1 MTRNALIT
9 LVGARLGDTS
19 SAFDTVL
26 EDYFDRVL
34 EELAANE
41 CIRSLRK
48 TNTTQFTAST
58 ATYSTRTITGMSSPD
73 FPVDIIHLLVPAWG
87 PLTGRLVRLEE
98 EEFLR
103 KRMGFTNSD
112 GTAIEGQP
120 AYWCLYPNDQQLY
133 IAPTPS
139 ASYVVTNQLEVHYI
153 APPTAIAGGTDIT
166 EIRREHIPVLIAGM
180 IAHGANFQ
188 DETLPDLKTARQ
200 QFEIGMARMK
210 GLAHREHGRGYRTAY
225 RDF

>member
-1 MTRNALIT
+1 MTRDALIA

-58 ATYSTRTITGMSSPD
+58 ATYSSRTICGMSSPD
-73 FPVDIIHLLVPAWG
+73 YPVDIIRLLVPAWG
-87 PLTGRLVRLEE
+87 PTAGRLIRLEE
-98 EEFLR
+98 EQFLL
-103 KRMGFTNSD
+103 KRLAFTDST
-112 GTAIEGQP
+112 GAAVTGQP
-120 AYWCLYPNDQQLY
+120 MYWCLYPNDQQLY
-133 IAPTPS
+133 VTPTPS
-139 ASYVVTNQLEVHYI
+139 SSYVVTNQLEVHYI
-153 APPTAIAGGTDIT
+153 APPTVIAGGTDIT

-180 IAHGANFQ
+180 VAHGANFQ

-200 QFEIGMARMK
+200 QFEVGMARMK
-210 GLAHREHGRGYRTAY
+210 GLNHREHGRGYRTAY
-225 RDF
+225 RDL